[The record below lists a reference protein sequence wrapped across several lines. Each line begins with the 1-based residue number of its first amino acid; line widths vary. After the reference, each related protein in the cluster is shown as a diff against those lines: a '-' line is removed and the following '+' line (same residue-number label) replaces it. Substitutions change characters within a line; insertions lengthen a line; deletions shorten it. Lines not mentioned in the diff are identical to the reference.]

1 MYKKYLS
8 VSIMMLAPMCANA
21 GGDYTAAIQ
30 QLDAEIA
37 RLQAQNQAGLE
48 ELQECEK
55 KVKGFKISGI
65 TTLSLTGVGIGVN
78 IGEAVKLNKL
88 EKQSSALD
96 ASIAEK
102 QAEIQRQKAE
112 AATAGSENGSA
123 AAQTQGE
130 AGPQPQTVKG
140 FLLSKVDVNSPD
152 DTDCEY
158 WEFDDTQSKN
168 AQYVKKKGDWAAVF
182 EYGVITGVAKC
193 SETSGEMFNLGNPQD
208 NTGLYCWCQMTQLQK
223 QGETD
228 FLPAESGWVVRY
240 DNVEDSKCP
249 SECAELCGGEVRV
262 NEDLRRLLFDSINE

>member
-1 MYKKYLS
+1 MYRKYLS

-96 ASIAEK
+96 ASITEK
-102 QAEIQRQKAE
+102 QAEIQRKKE
-112 AATAGSENGSA
+112 ETAGSENGSA
-123 AAQTQGE
+123 VAQTREE
-130 AGPQPQTVKG
+130 ADPQTQTVKG

-152 DTDCEY
+152 GTDCEY
-158 WEFDDTQSKN
+158 WEFDDATSDTT
-168 AQYVKKKGDWAAVF
+168 QYVKKKGDWAAVF

-193 SETSGEMFNLGNPQD
+193 SATSGEKFNLGNPQD
-208 NTGLYCWCQMTQLQK
+208 DTGLYCWCQMIQLQK

-240 DNVEDSKCP
+240 DDMKDSKCP
-249 SECAELCGGEVRV
+249 SECAYLCGSEVRG

>member
-96 ASIAEK
+96 ASITEK
-102 QAEIQRQKAE
+102 QAEIQRQREKV
-112 AATAGSENGSA
+112 AATGPGDGSGAEQN
-123 AAQTQGE
+123 QEE
-130 AGPQPQTVKG
+130 AGPQPQTVKE
-140 FLLSKVDVNSPD
+140 FLLSQVPVNGTD
-152 DTDCEY
+152 DEY
-158 WEFDDTQSKN
+158 WNFEGGKSDN
-168 AQYVKKKGDWAAVF
+168 PQYVTKAGNWAAVF

-208 NTGLYCWCQMTQLQK
+208 NTGLYCWCQMTQLK
-223 QGETD
+223 KTEGTSS
-228 FLPAESGWVVRY
+228 LPAESGWVVRY